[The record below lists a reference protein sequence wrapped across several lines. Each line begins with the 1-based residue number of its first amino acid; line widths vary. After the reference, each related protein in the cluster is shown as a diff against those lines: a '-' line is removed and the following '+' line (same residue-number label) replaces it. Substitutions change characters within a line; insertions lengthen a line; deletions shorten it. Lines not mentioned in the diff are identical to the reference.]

1 MKQIF
6 LGLLAIALMA
16 SPDLYAANGGGKK
29 KARKTAKTEC
39 KKDKSCDKSCDPS
52 NCDPTCCD
60 MQACPKDKKCTPTTA
75 CAGK

>member
-1 MKQIF
+1 MKKIF

-29 KARKTAKTEC
+29 KARKAAKTER
-39 KKDKSCDKSCDPS
+39 KNEKSCDKSCDPA

-60 MQACPKDKKCTPTTA
+60 MQPCPKDKTCTPAPA
-75 CAGK
+75 CTGK